1 MNARPQTSLA
11 TDDRHGS
18 AIAHNAEHDYI
29 LMADLLQ
36 DMANADE
43 GYDGSDEPVR
53 DPETMELLSQL
64 LIVLTMTTFCL
75 GAQGAWR
82 ILERW
87 SRRPL
92 IPSIRTIENTRWHCI
107 LTSKC

>member
-1 MNARPQTSLA
+1 
-11 TDDRHGS
+11 
-18 AIAHNAEHDYI
+18 
-29 LMADLLQ
+29 
-36 DMANADE
+36 
-43 GYDGSDEPVR
+43 
-53 DPETMELLSQL
+53 MELLSQL